1 VVERVIGNDE
11 VDSSILSSSTIIHP
25 RNPSFLPFLTFH
37 YYTNMLQEGME
48 MTYAL
53 TRNKRSS
60 KWQFRKRYPSD
71 VARILPG
78 EFVKSTGEEE
88 KKAAQARVP
97 LIAAEYE
104 RRVAEARA
112 QLAEAPP
119 VTLGKP
125 QILAMAAQFYAEG
138 LDAYTLKH
146 AVGPEEHRRAL
157 QDLQERLEYAEGA
170 MRRHD
175 FNVVR
180 PAVERRAKE
189 AGLGLAD
196 DSPEMV
202 ELLQQHMRAY
212 IDAHR
217 HCVAVLSGEGDLAP
231 TPWGTVETSADT
243 SPRTMASVLTAY
255 EAEKS
260 AGWSASSK
268 KSFAPVARLLRD
280 VFADREVGTITREEA
295 KNVRTLLQALPAAL
309 GRQKALAGLS
319 IRDAVKQ
326 GSELGL
332 PVISAKTI
340 NSQYLVTIAA
350 VFNWAIAEQLATANP
365 FKGLSVVDPVAAT
378 DRRDRFEV
386 PQLNK
391 LFKSGPWA
399 YPWADD
405 GRKSG
410 AYWVPLL
417 CLFHGLRLAEAAGLR
432 VEDVGEEAGVPV
444 LRIVPYEGRTL
455 KTADARA
462 TLPIHPELQRLGF
475 ITFVDAQR
483 EAGAVL
489 LFPDGAA
496 TKGREVGANL
506 GAWFSRHVRRLELE
520 GTKLGMHS
528 FRHNFEDAL
537 REAQLPDR
545 TALALARRTE
555 AGSSSV
561 YGGGLSTALK
571 AEALA
576 KVAYPDLDLLHLCRK

>member
-1 VVERVIGNDE
+1 
-11 VDSSILSSSTIIHP
+11 
-25 RNPSFLPFLTFH
+25 
-37 YYTNMLQEGME
+37 

-71 VARILPG
+71 VARILSG
-78 EFVKSTGEEE
+78 EFVKSTGEED
-88 KKAAQARVP
+88 KKAAQARIP
-97 LIAAEYE
+97 MIAAEYE
-104 RRVAEARA
+104 QRVAEARA
-112 QLAEAPP
+112 RLAEAPP
-119 VTLGKP
+119 ATLGKS
-125 QILAMAAQFYAEG
+125 QILAMATQFYAEG

-146 AVGPEEHRRAL
+146 AVGPDEHRQAL
-157 QDLQERLEYAEGA
+157 QGLQERLEYAESA
-170 MRRHD
+170 MRRLD

-180 PAVERRAKE
+180 PAVKRRVKE
-189 AGLGLAD
+189 AGLALAE

-217 HCVAVLSGEGDLAP
+217 HCVAVLSGEGDLAR
-231 TPWGTVETSADT
+231 TPWGAVEAPTADAT
-243 SPRTMASVLTAY
+243 ARTMASVLIAY
-255 EAEKS
+255 EREKE

-268 KSFAPVARLLRD
+268 KNFAPVARLLRD
-280 VFADREVGTITREEA
+280 VFADRDISTITRDEA
-295 KNVRTLLQALPAAL
+295 RKVRTLLQSLPALL

-319 IRDAVKQ
+319 IPDAVKQ
-326 GSELGL
+326 GRQRGL

-340 NSQYLVTIAA
+340 NAQYLVTIAA
-350 VFNWAIAEQLATANP
+350 IFNWAMAEQLTSANP

-378 DRRDRFEV
+378 DKRDRFKV
-386 PQLNK
+386 PQLNQ
-391 LFKSGPWA
+391 LFQSGPWA
-399 YPWADD
+399 TPWADD

-444 LRIVPYEGRTL
+444 LRIMPYKGRSL

-462 TLPIHPELQRLGF
+462 RLPIHPEVQRLGF
-475 ITFVDAQR
+475 AAFVDAQR
-483 EAGAVL
+483 EAGAIL

-506 GAWFSRHVRRLELE
+506 GAWFSRHVRRLKLE

-576 KVAYPDLDLLHLCRK
+576 KVTYPDLELSQLRAIPTPR

>member
-1 VVERVIGNDE
+1 MVERVIGNDE
-11 VDSSILSSSTIIHP
+11 VDSSILSSSTILHP
-25 RNPSFLPFLTFH
+25 GNPSFLPFLTFH

-78 EFVKSTGEEE
+78 EFVKSTGEED

-104 RRVAEARA
+104 RRVAQARA
-112 QLAEAPP
+112 QLAAAPP

-157 QDLQERLEYAEGA
+157 QGLQERLEYAEGA
-170 MRRHD
+170 LRRHD

-202 ELLQQHMRAY
+202 ELLKQHMRAY

-217 HCVAVLSGEGDLAP
+217 HCVAVLSGEGDLGP
-231 TPWGTVETSADT
+231 TPWGAVEAPTDS
-243 SPRTMASVLTAY
+243 SPRSVSSVLAAY
-255 EAEKS
+255 EQDKE
-260 AGWSASSK
+260 AGWSTSSK
-268 KSFAPVARLLRD
+268 KNFAPVARLLRD
-280 VFADREVGTITREEA
+280 VFSDRDIATITRNEA
-295 KNVRTLLQALPAAL
+295 KNVRTLLQSLPVAL
-309 GRQKALAGLS
+309 GRQKALKELT
-319 IRDAVKQ
+319 IPDAVKK
-326 GSELGL
+326 GRELGL
-332 PVISAKTI
+332 PVIAAKTI
-340 NSQYLVTIAA
+340 NAIYLTTITA
-350 VFNWAIAEQLATANP
+350 VFNWAIAEQLTSSNP
-365 FKGLSVVDPVAAT
+365 FKGLSVVDPVAAR

-386 PQLNK
+386 PQLN
-391 LFKSGPWA
+391 LIFKSGPWA
-399 YPWADD
+399 SPWADD
-405 GRKSG
+405 GRRSG
-410 AYWVPLL
+410 AFWVPLL

-432 VEDVGEEAGVPV
+432 VEDVGQEAGVSV
-444 LRIVPYEGRTL
+444 LHIRPYEGRTL

-462 TLPIHPELQRLGF
+462 MLPIHPELQRLGF
-475 ITFVDAQR
+475 VAFVDAQR

-489 LFPDGAA
+489 LFPDGVA

-506 GAWFSRHVRRLELE
+506 GARFSRHVRRLELK

-537 REAQLPDR
+537 REAQLPIR
-545 TALALARRTE
+545 TSLALARRTE
-555 AGSSSV
+555 SGSSNV
-561 YGGGLSTALK
+561 YGGGLSTKLK

-576 KVAYPDLDLLHLCRK
+576 KVSYPGLDLSHLD

>member
-1 VVERVIGNDE
+1 
-11 VDSSILSSSTIIHP
+11 
-25 RNPSFLPFLTFH
+25 
-37 YYTNMLQEGME
+37 

-53 TRNKRSS
+53 SRNKRSS

-78 EFVKSTGEEE
+78 EFVKSTGEED

-97 LIAAEYE
+97 VIAAEYE

-112 QLAEAPP
+112 TLAEAPP

-138 LDAYTLKH
+138 LEAYALKH
-146 AVGPEEHRRAL
+146 AVGPVEHRQAL
-157 QDLQERLEYAEGA
+157 QGLQERLECAEGA
-170 MRRHD
+170 MRRLD
-175 FNVVR
+175 FNIVR
-180 PAVERRAKE
+180 PAVVRRASE
-189 AGLGLAD
+189 AGLGLAE
-196 DSPEMV
+196 DSPEML

-217 HCVAVLSGEGDLAP
+217 HCVAVLQGEGDLAP
-231 TPWGTVETSADT
+231 TPWGAVEPTADASTRTV
-243 SPRTMASVLTAY
+243 ASILVAY
-255 EAEKS
+255 EKEKD
-260 AGWSASSK
+260 AGWSTSSK
-268 KSFAPVARLLRD
+268 KNFAPVARLLRD
-280 VFADREVGTITREEA
+280 VFADRDISTITRDEA
-295 KNVRTLLQALPAAL
+295 KNVRTILQSLPAAL
-309 GRQKALAGLS
+309 GRQKALADLT
-319 IRDAVKQ
+319 IPDAVKK
-326 GSELGL
+326 GRELGL
-332 PVISAKTI
+332 PVIGAKTI

-350 VFNWAIAEQLATANP
+350 VFNWAIAEQLTSANP

-378 DRRDRFEV
+378 DKRDRFDV
-386 PQLNK
+386 PQLNQ

-399 YPWADD
+399 SAWRDD
-405 GRKSG
+405 GRKPG
-410 AYWVPLL
+410 AFWVPLL

-444 LRIVPYEGRTL
+444 LHIRPYEGRTL

-462 TLPIHPELQRLGF
+462 TLPIHPELQRLGLLA
-475 ITFVDAQR
+475 FVGER
-483 EAGAVL
+483 RTAGAVL

-506 GAWFSRHVRRLELE
+506 GAWFSRHVKRLKLE

-576 KVAYPDLDLLHLCRK
+576 KVTYPGLDLSRLCQT